1 MIDGYSTFGF
11 ETEGYN
17 SGLYWRRVGKAYEGS
32 ISITDDTFLDRVQ
45 LLWRK
50 ENTKKLAGYIPVY
63 GIWVGGNRI
72 WDVVHLN
79 PSPDNK
85 VSLIARGIIEILGL
99 GLLLALLDVPIW
111 AYRKCRQMPP
121 AN

>member
-1 MIDGYSTFGF
+1 MINSYSSFGF

-17 SGLYWRRVGKAYEGS
+17 SGLYFRKVGEACGTEKP
-32 ISITDDTFLDRVQ
+32 LLNVVQ

-50 ENTKKLAGYIPVY
+50 ENTKKITGYIPVY

-72 WDVVHLN
+72 WDAVCLN
-79 PSPDNK
+79 PTPDNK
-85 VSLIARGIIEILGL
+85 FTLIVRGIIEIVGL
-99 GLLLALLDVPIW
+99 GILLALLDIPIW
-111 AYRKCRQMPP
+111 AYRKYTYDHPGQYA